1 VEPRNPLPLE
11 RFNHN
16 KRKSKLM
23 MIRSF
28 IAIDFPEETRK
39 ALEDIQKELKQCGA
53 GVRWVKPSS
62 IHLTL
67 KFLGNIHPTQAEDIA
82 LAVAEEIR
90 DHPPITLRAAGLGAF
105 PSRRKPR
112 VIWIGMEGEVQRL
125 TRIQARVE
133 NALEPLGFVREKRPF
148 QPHLTIG
155 RVKDRRKLQAPIDA
169 MAELKIPE
177 FDSFDVTEII
187 LYKSDLRPTGAIY
200 TKLHR
205 MSLAASASV

>member
-1 VEPRNPLPLE
+1 
-11 RFNHN
+11 
-16 KRKSKLM
+16 

-28 IAIDFPEETRK
+28 LAIDLPEATRQ
-39 ALEDIQKELKQCGA
+39 ALGTVQKHLKQSA
-53 GVRWVKPSS
+53 TGVRWVKPSS

-67 KFLGNIHPTQAEDIA
+67 KFLGNIHPAQVEDIA
-82 LAVAEEIR
+82 RAVAQEIR

-125 TRIQARVE
+125 NGIQARIE
-133 NALEPLGFVREKRPF
+133 NALEPFGFVREKRGF
-148 QPHLTIG
+148 RPHLTIG
-155 RVKDRRKLQAPIDA
+155 RVKDRRYLQPLIDA
-169 MAELKIPE
+169 MATLDMEP
-177 FDSFDVTEII
+177 FNSFDADEII

-205 MSLAASASV
+205 MPLAAPASP

>member
-1 VEPRNPLPLE
+1 
-11 RFNHN
+11 
-16 KRKSKLM
+16 

-28 IAIDFPEETRK
+28 IAIDFPDETRK
-39 ALEDIQKELKQCGA
+39 ALEDIQKELKQSGA

-67 KFLGNIHPTQAEDIA
+67 KFLGNIHAAQVEEIA
-82 LAVAEEIR
+82 RAVAQEIR
-90 DHPPITLRAAGLGAF
+90 DQPPITLRPAGLGAF
-105 PSRRKPR
+105 PSLRKPR

-125 TRIQARVE
+125 TGIQVRVDS
-133 NALEPLGFVREKRPF
+133 ALEPLGFVREKRGF
-148 QPHLTIG
+148 RPHLTIG
-155 RVKDRRKLQAPIDA
+155 RVKDRRRLQSLIDA
-169 MAELKIPE
+169 MAELEIPK

-205 MSLAASASV
+205 MPLAASASV

>member
-1 VEPRNPLPLE
+1 MVV
-11 RFNHN
+11 
-16 KRKSKLM
+16 

-28 IAIDFPEETRK
+28 IAIDLPDATRQGL
-39 ALEDIQKELKQCGA
+39 AAVQEQLRQSRA
-53 GVRWVKPSS
+53 GVRWVKPGS

-67 KFLGNIHPTQAEDIA
+67 KFLGNIQAAQMEDIA
-82 LAVAEEIR
+82 LAVAQEIR
-90 DHPPITLRAAGLGAF
+90 DHPPITLRATGLGAF

-125 TRIQARVE
+125 TRIQARIE
-133 NALEPLGFVREKRPF
+133 DALEPLGFVREKRGF
-148 QPHLTIG
+148 RPHLTIG
-155 RVKDRRKLQAPIDA
+155 RVKDRRKLQALIDA

>member
-1 VEPRNPLPLE
+1 
-11 RFNHN
+11 
-16 KRKSKLM
+16 M

-67 KFLGNIHPTQAEDIA
+67 KFLGNIHPTQVEDIA
-82 LAVAEEIR
+82 LAVAQEVR
-90 DHPPITLRAAGLGAF
+90 DEPPITLGAAGLGAF
-105 PSRRKPR
+105 PGRRKPR

-148 QPHLTIG
+148 RPHLTIG
-155 RVKDRRKLQAPIDA
+155 RVKDHRKLQALIDA
-169 MAELKIPE
+169 MAELKIPK

>member
-1 VEPRNPLPLE
+1 MVA
-11 RFNHN
+11 
-16 KRKSKLM
+16 

-28 IAIDFPEETRK
+28 IAIDLPDATRQGL
-39 ALEDIQKELKQCGA
+39 AAVQEQLRQSRA

-67 KFLGNIHPTQAEDIA
+67 KFLGNIQAAQVEDIA
-82 LAVAEEIR
+82 LAVAQEIR
-90 DHPPITLRAAGLGAF
+90 DQPPITIGAAGLGAF

-125 TRIQARVE
+125 TRIQSRVE
-133 NALEPLGFVREKRPF
+133 NALEPLSFVREKRPF
-148 QPHLTIG
+148 RPHLTIG
-155 RVKDRRKLQAPIDA
+155 RVKDRRRLQALIDA

>member
-1 VEPRNPLPLE
+1 
-11 RFNHN
+11 
-16 KRKSKLM
+16 

-28 IAIDFPEETRK
+28 IAIDLPEETRK
-39 ALEDIQKELKQCGA
+39 ALAAVQEQLKQSRA
-53 GVRWVKPSS
+53 RVRWVRVNG

-67 KFLGNIHPTQAEDIA
+67 KFLGNIHPDQVEDIA
-82 LAVAEEIR
+82 LAVAEEVR
-90 DHPPITLRAAGLGAF
+90 DEPPITLGATGLGAF

-148 QPHLTIG
+148 RPHLTIG
-155 RVKDRRKLQAPIDA
+155 RVKDRRRLQSLIDA
-169 MAELKIPE
+169 MATLDMPQ

-205 MSLAASASV
+205 MPLAASTPI

>member
-1 VEPRNPLPLE
+1 
-11 RFNHN
+11 
-16 KRKSKLM
+16 M

-39 ALEDIQKELKQCGA
+39 ALEDIQKELKRCGA

-67 KFLGNIHPTQAEDIA
+67 KFLGNIQAAQVEDIA
-82 LAVAEEIR
+82 LAVAQGIR
-90 DHPPITLRAAGLGAF
+90 DQPPITLRPAGLGAF

-125 TRIQARVE
+125 NGIQARVD
-133 NALEPLGFVREKRPF
+133 NALEPLDFAREKRGF
-148 QPHLTIG
+148 RPHLTIG
-155 RVKDRRKLQAPIDA
+155 RVKDHRRLQPLVDA
-169 MAELKIPE
+169 MAKLDVPE

>member
-1 VEPRNPLPLE
+1 MVV
-11 RFNHN
+11 
-16 KRKSKLM
+16 

-28 IAIDFPEETRK
+28 IAIDLPDATRQGL
-39 ALEDIQKELKQCGA
+39 AAVQEQLRQSRA

-67 KFLGNIHPTQAEDIA
+67 KFLGNIHLAQVENITLA
-82 LAVAEEIR
+82 LAQKIR
-90 DHPPITLRAAGLGAF
+90 DHPPITLRATGLGAF

-125 TRIQARVE
+125 NGIQARIE
-133 NALEPLGFVREKRPF
+133 DALEPLGFVREKRGF
-148 QPHLTIG
+148 RPHLTIG
-155 RVKDRRKLQAPIDA
+155 RVKDRRKLQALIDA

>member
-1 VEPRNPLPLE
+1 MVA
-11 RFNHN
+11 
-16 KRKSKLM
+16 

-28 IAIDFPEETRK
+28 IAIDLPEATRQGL
-39 ALEDIQKELKQCGA
+39 AAVQEQLRQSRA

-67 KFLGNIHPTQAEDIA
+67 KFLGNIHLAQVEDIA
-82 LAVAEEIR
+82 LAVAEEVR
-90 DHPPITLRAAGLGAF
+90 DQHPITLGAAGLGAF
-105 PSRRKPR
+105 PSPRKPR

-125 TRIQARVE
+125 TRIQSRVE

-148 QPHLTIG
+148 RPHLTIG
-155 RVKDRRKLQAPIDA
+155 RVKDRRKLQALIDA

>member
-1 VEPRNPLPLE
+1 
-11 RFNHN
+11 
-16 KRKSKLM
+16 M

-39 ALEDIQKELKQCGA
+39 ALEDIQKELKQSGA
-53 GVRWVKPSS
+53 GVRWVKPGS

-67 KFLGNIHPTQAEDIA
+67 KFLGNIHPAQVEDIA
-82 LAVAEEIR
+82 LAVAQEIR
-90 DHPPITLRAAGLGAF
+90 DHPPITLRATGLGAF

-125 TRIQARVE
+125 TRIQARIE
-133 NALEPLGFVREKRPF
+133 DALEPLGFVREKRGF
-148 QPHLTIG
+148 RPHLTIG
-155 RVKDRRKLQAPIDA
+155 RVKDRRRLQSLIDA

-187 LYKSDLRPTGAIY
+187 LYKSDLRTTGAIY

>member
-1 VEPRNPLPLE
+1 
-11 RFNHN
+11 
-16 KRKSKLM
+16 

-28 IAIDFPEETRK
+28 IAIDLPEATRH
-39 ALEDIQKELKQCGA
+39 ALAAVQEHLKQSGA

-67 KFLGNIHPTQAEDIA
+67 KFLGNIHPAQVEDIA
-82 LAVAEEIR
+82 RAVAQEVR
-90 DHPPITLRAAGLGAF
+90 DQPPITLGAAGLGAF

-112 VIWIGMEGEVQRL
+112 VLWIGMEGEVQRL
-125 TRIQARVE
+125 TRIQSRVE
-133 NALEPLGFVREKRPF
+133 NALQLLGFAREKRAF
-148 QPHLTIG
+148 RPHLTIG
-155 RVKDRRKLQAPIDA
+155 RVKDRRRLQSLIDA

-205 MSLAASASV
+205 MPLAASASV